1 MCRRRMRRRP
11 PATRSHRRRPSRSLA
26 AASSGA
32 SEPKSWV
39 RSQIWKDPRV
49 PKFGRTLACP
59 NLELPTLRRLGAR
72 ELWSWCVN
80 TWRLCL
86 CLCLR
91 LSGEGTLSCLSGAGL
106 ICGDADGRISFSSL
120 SCANTSMM
128 SGTRDVSRLSS
139 SWSLSHMNVN
149 YVNIMSQTASQTPC
163 AMCLRSTW
171 RRKDHPGGS
180 RMFANAIKATT
191 R

>member
-86 CLCLR
+86 CLCLH

-106 ICGDADGRISFSSL
+106 ICGDADGRISFSFLSCERPRMSRPNDVARQTLSCLNVNTWMIDVSL
-120 SCANTSMM
+120 SSNDVSSMM
-128 SGTRDVSRLSS
+128 SR
-139 SWSLSHMNVN
+139 
-149 YVNIMSQTASQTPC
+149 Q
-163 AMCLRSTW
+163 
-171 RRKDHPGGS
+171 
-180 RMFANAIKATT
+180 
-191 R
+191 